1 MEQDMSKRIVKIR
14 YSQRNN
20 IKQLKEI
27 KLMLNTE
34 IYLIEQRI
42 KELQKSAASL
52 EKDSFIKKSQNEK

>member
-42 KELQKSAASL
+42 K
-52 EKDSFIKKSQNEK
+52 